1 LPEAPS
7 ARWIVA
13 ATSATSS
20 RRLWLLVA
28 AVGYSVAWILGL
40 MVPVPAVDLDAPA
53 QAVLGSVVG
62 HEGPLALR
70 ALLVHGFAGVA
81 LVTVA
86 VALARGTGS
95 RSVLVAGVVAAAL
108 SLVQFVLELVL
119 TGPAGW
125 GLPSLVDAVNRIDGV
140 KMFALAAL
148 ALAGAAAIRRGA
160 GVPRWLGGPGVVL
173 AAALVVSGVGYALLI
188 PVLGQAAYVSL
199 PLLLIW
205 VTGTGVALAR

>member
-1 LPEAPS
+1 MS
-7 ARWIVA
+7 TFA
-13 ATSATSS
+13 ATSTASSS

-40 MVPVPAVDLDAPA
+40 MVPVPAVDLDASA
-53 QAVLGSVVG
+53 QAVVASVVG
-62 HEGPLALR
+62 HEGAVALR
-70 ALLVHGFAGVA
+70 ALLVHGLAGIA
-81 LVTVA
+81 LLTVA
-86 VALARGTGS
+86 VALARAAGS
-95 RSVLVAGVVAAAL
+95 RSVLVAGVVAAGL

-119 TGPAGW
+119 TGPAGS
-125 GLPSLVDAVNRIDGV
+125 GSVPSLVDAVNRLDGV

-160 GVPRWLGGPGVVL
+160 GVPRWLSGLGVVL
-173 AAALVVSGVGYALLI
+173 AVALVVSGVGYALLI
-188 PVLGQAAYVSL
+188 PALGQAAYVSL